1 MVENKKLSDESL
13 NSVSGGTA
21 YETSQ
26 DSVFLHNLLVGK
38 PGQCQ
43 KYGEFRIRAE
53 DHSAEIQKAWESVG
67 VDATLYSGSLF
78 ADGPANVY
86 KIGGKTVSREDAI
99 KHAMKVVGYHP
110 EEWSF

>member
-1 MVENKKLSDESL
+1 MVENKKLSEDNL
-13 NSVSGGTA
+13 NLVSGGTA

-26 DSVFLHNLLVGK
+26 DSVFLHNLLAGK

-43 KYGEFRIRAE
+43 KYGELRIRAE

-78 ADGPANVY
+78 TDGSANVY

-99 KHAMKVVGYHP
+99 KHAMKVVGPQP
-110 EEWSF
+110 EGWSF